1 MPNLRGESSPTQ
13 AIEED
18 ESVAEYKDTLNLPR
32 TDFPMRAALA
42 KREPDMLADWE
53 ARDFYGKLRA
63 AGKERPAF
71 LLPDG
76 PPYANGDIHLGH
88 CVNKV
93 LKDIVIRSRTLDGY
107 DAPYIPGWDCH
118 GLPIELVVEREHGA
132 VGTRL
137 DAKAFREACRQF
149 ARQQV
154 DAQRRDFRRLGVL
167 GDWDRPYLTMDPAY
181 EAQQLR
187 AFGKIFEN
195 GHVYKGFKP
204 VHWCLDCGSALAEA
218 EVEYADKKS
227 PAIDV
232 RFRVVDEAALLEAFG
247 SGADRNTAGPASV
260 PIWTTTPWTLP
271 ANQAVSLHPEL
282 EYALIAFE
290 GPAGAERIVVAR
302 DLLTQVTRRC
312 GIEQFEELAICRGA
326 ALEGLLL
333 RHPYLDREVPV
344 ILGEHVTVEAG
355 TGAVHTAPGH
365 GQDDFIVGQ
374 RYQLPVE
381 NPVQDDGRFRAGTE
395 AVAGLKVFDAN
406 APIVALLEEHG
417 ALLHHEPLKHSYP
430 HCWRHKTPLI
440 FRATPQWFISMD
452 RKALRAQALD
462 AIKDVKWMPAWGE
475 NRIRSM
481 VDGRPDWCI
490 SRQRTWGVPIALF
503 VDRESGEP
511 HPDSV
516 RLLEQVAERVERD
529 GIDAWWDLDPAEL
542 LGEEAGRYEKVRD
555 IMDVW
560 VDSGLLHH
568 CLSATRDEVGF
579 PADLYLE
586 GSDQHRGWFQS
597 SLLTSVGMH
606 GTAPYRAVLTHG
618 FTVDEKGRKMSKSLG
633 NVVAPQK
640 VLNSLGADI
649 LRLWVAATDYRGE
662 MNVSDE
668 ILKRMS
674 DSYRRMRNTVR
685 FLLGNLDGFDP
696 DRDAMAPDDMVA
708 LDRWAVARTAALQ
721 EEIVRAYRDYEF
733 HLIYQKVHNF
743 CVLDMGG
750 FYLDVIKDRLYTTPA
765 DGHPRRSAQ
774 SAMAHIAE
782 AMVRWL
788 APILAFTAEEIWAR
802 LPGERAES
810 VLLST
815 WHPLPEVTLRA
826 DDPDWT
832 LVHAVR
838 DAVLREL
845 EALRTAGRI
854 GSSLDAALV
863 LFAGPELGDKLR
875 STGEELRFLML
886 TSDAR
891 VAALEERPAESIAL
905 EGFEGELYA
914 QVVPTDAPKC
924 ARCWHRRP
932 DVGSDPAHPE
942 ICGRCVGN
950 ITGEGE
956 QRHWA

>member
-1 MPNLRGESSPTQ
+1 LKKEKK
-13 AIEED
+13 
-18 ESVAEYKDTLNLPR
+18 VAEYKDTLNLPR

-42 KREPDMLADWE
+42 QREPDMLADWE
-53 ARDFYGKLRA
+53 SRDLYGKLREA
-63 AGKERPAF
+63 ARGRPAF

-118 GLPIELVVEREHGA
+118 GLPIELVVEREHGK
-132 VGTRL
+132 VGAKL
-137 DAKAFREACRQF
+137 DAKAFRDACREF
-149 ARQQV
+149 ARSQV
-154 DAQRRDFRRLGVL
+154 AGQRRDFKRLGIL
-167 GDWDRPYLTMDPAY
+167 GDWERPYLTMDPAY
-181 EAQQLR
+181 EAEQLR
-187 AFGKIFEN
+187 AFARILAN

-232 RFRVVDEAALLEAFG
+232 RYRVVDEEALLAAFG
-247 SGADRNTAGPASV
+247 GAARVEVAGPVSI

-271 ANQAVSLHPEL
+271 ASQAVALHPEL
-282 EYALIAFE
+282 EYALISFE
-290 GPAGAERIVVAR
+290 GPAGHERLVVAR
-302 DLLTQVTRRC
+302 DLVAATTRRW
-312 GIEQFEELAICRGA
+312 GIEHFEELAVCRGA
-326 ALEGLLL
+326 ALEGLVL
-333 RHPYLDREVPV
+333 RHPYLERQVPV
-344 ILGEHVTVEAG
+344 ILGEHVTTEAG

-365 GQDDFIVGQ
+365 GHDDFIVGR
-374 RYQLPVE
+374 RYQLEVD
-381 NPVQDDGRFRAGTE
+381 NPVLDDGRFRAGTE
-395 AVAGLKVFDAN
+395 AVAGLRVFDAN
-406 APIVALLEEHG
+406 PVIVELLEARG
-417 ALLHHEPLKHSYP
+417 ALLHHEPMLHSYP

-440 FRATPQWFISMD
+440 FRATPQWFVGMD
-452 RKALRAQALD
+452 RAGLRERALQAIG
-462 AIKDVKWMPAWGE
+462 AVEWMPGWGE
-475 NRIRSM
+475 HRIRAM
-481 VDGRPDWCI
+481 VEGRPDWCI

-503 VDRESGEP
+503 VDRDSGEP

-516 RLLEQVAERVERD
+516 GLLQQVADRVEKE
-529 GIDAWWDLDPAEL
+529 GIDAWWSLDPVEL
-542 LGEEAGRYEKVRD
+542 LGDEAVRYEKVRD

-560 VDSGLLHH
+560 VDSGLMHH
-568 CLSATRDEVGF
+568 CLSATRDEVGY
-579 PADLYLE
+579 PAELYLE

-597 SLLTSVGMH
+597 SLLTAVAMH

-640 VLNSLGADI
+640 VLNSLGADV

-662 MNVSDE
+662 MNVSEE

-674 DSYRRMRNTVR
+674 DSYRRMRNTAR

-696 DRDAMAPDDMVA
+696 AKHAVAPEDMIA

-721 EEIVRAYRDYEF
+721 EEVIRAYRDYEF

-750 FYLDVIKDRLYTTPA
+750 FYLDVLKDRLYTTPA
-765 DGHPRRSAQ
+765 GGHPRRSAQ
-774 SAMAHIAE
+774 TAMYHVAE

-788 APILAFTAEEIWAR
+788 APVLAFTAEEIWAS

-815 WHPLPEVTLRA
+815 WHALPEVPLHE
-826 DDPDWT
+826 DDPDWD

-838 DAVLREL
+838 DDVAREL
-845 EALRTAGRI
+845 EGLRNAGRI
-854 GSSLDAALV
+854 GSSLDAELV
-863 LFAGPELGDKLR
+863 LYAADDLAEKLR
-875 STGEELRFLML
+875 GPGDELRFLLL
-886 TSDAR
+886 TSAARVETLDAR
-891 VAALEERPAESIAL
+891 PADAIPL
-905 EGFEGELYA
+905 EGFTDRLYA
-914 QVVPTDAPKC
+914 QVLPTKNPKC
-924 ARCWHRRP
+924 GRCWHRRA
-932 DVGSDPAHPE
+932 DVGVDPAHPE
-942 ICGRCVGN
+942 VCGRCAENVG
-950 ITGEGE
+950 GAGE
-956 QRHWA
+956 QRRWA